1 MRISDWSSDVC
12 SSDLNTAPAAAV
24 TAHFVAEEFGPDALV
39 FLKTAEHATG
49 NQAAFEGAVKS
60 AVDVASQ
67 GDIVTF
73 GITPTRPET
82 GFGYLKVKPDSRLGT
97 SRAQE
102 VDSFVEK
109 PTVDRAQQFIEQGDH
124 YWNSGMFM
132 FRSGRFLAELRR
144 LEPETYLRSLEALPH
159 AKRQGD
165 TFPLDGTARKETG
178 TPPGTERGKTDV

>member
-1 MRISDWSSDVC
+1 MCVFFFSSRRRHTRC
-12 SSDLNTAPAAAV
+12 
-24 TAHFVAEEFGPDALV
+24 ALV
-39 FLKTAEHATG
+39 TG
-49 NQAAFEGAVKS
+49 VQTCALPIS
-60 AVDVASQ
+60 
-67 GDIVTF
+67 
-73 GITPTRPET
+73 

-144 LEPETYLRSLEALPH
+144 LEPETYIRSLEALPK
-159 AKRQGD
+159 AKREGD
-165 TFPLDGTARKETG
+165 TIALGGQAWKECRN
-178 TPPGTERGKTDV
+178 ESID